1 MGKVYGLHT
10 LQLRPGV
17 TGDNFERFV
26 ANNIQQ
32 WPRIPGWR
40 IAILKGDRGDQ
51 VGHYLALVELDS
63 IEARDRVSPSGGMD
77 QTEEGRQWV
86 AAVGPLMEQWREY
99 VTQIPGLDAPYTD
112 YHEIT
117 GQ

>member
-1 MGKVYGLHT
+1 MGKVYGLHA

-17 TGDNFERFV
+17 TGDDFERFV

-51 VGHYLALVELDS
+51 VGQYLALVELDS
-63 IEARDRVSPSGGMD
+63 IEARRPGVTKRRDGPDRRRTPV
-77 QTEEGRQWV
+77 GR
-86 AAVGPLMEQWREY
+86 RR
-99 VTQIPGLDAPYTD
+99 
-112 YHEIT
+112 
-117 GQ
+117 